1 MKEPNFLPLW
11 YRKKVEKRN
20 EIKFKIVIII
30 LISFIGVIGF
40 RLFKDKKSL
49 IDVNNKIEVIKL
61 NTKKQKNIQNNNIKN
76 KLCTINIYT
85 QMKQELFE
93 KFKLD
98 DISIK
103 KDKVLVKKVF
113 DNILDISN
121 LLEYIENNQNYN
133 IKHVDIENL
142 EEDKILLKLDLKVGN
157 YE

>member
-121 LLEYIENNQNYN
+121 LLRYIENNENYN

>member
-1 MKEPNFLPLW
+1 M
-11 YRKKVEKRN
+11 EKRN

>member
-103 KDKVLVKKVF
+103 KDKV
-113 DNILDISN
+113 
-121 LLEYIENNQNYN
+121 
-133 IKHVDIENL
+133 
-142 EEDKILLKLDLKVGN
+142 
-157 YE
+157 

>member
-1 MKEPNFLPLW
+1 M
-11 YRKKVEKRN
+11 EKRN
-20 EIKFKIVIII
+20 EIKFKVVIII

>member
-20 EIKFKIVIII
+20 EIKFKVVIII

-49 IDVNNKIEVIKL
+49 IDVNNKMEVIKL

>member
-20 EIKFKIVIII
+20 EIKFKVVIII

>member
-98 DISIK
+98 DICIK